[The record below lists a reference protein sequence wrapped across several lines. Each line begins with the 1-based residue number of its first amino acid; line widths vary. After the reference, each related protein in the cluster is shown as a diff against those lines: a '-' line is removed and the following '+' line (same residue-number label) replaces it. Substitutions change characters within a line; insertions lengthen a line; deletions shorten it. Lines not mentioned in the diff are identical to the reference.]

1 MLQQQPA
8 QQPTSLTP
16 EASQVAVTFQ
26 LGIPTAEYRPRF
38 TTRKAVSIA
47 FLFVVVLGSL
57 VLGIISSQ
65 LIAFLII
72 GVLAFALM
80 LMGLMDA
87 FLSRDKRVYVCPAG
101 LLYQHQGKTEAIR
114 WDQVEAF
121 WQRVVRRSSYGIQVG
136 TLHLY
141 TVQRNDGTTFKF
153 NDQLY
158 NVEALGNT
166 IARETARLQL
176 PRFIAAY
183 QAGQTV
189 NFGQI
194 GLNQQG
200 VSNGKELLPWHQ
212 IKEIKV
218 NQGFISIQKEGNNRL
233 RWKTVQASKIPNI
246 NVFMALVDSI
256 INNRRR

>member
-8 QQPTSLTP
+8 QQPPSLTP
-16 EASQVAVTFQ
+16 EASQVAVTYQ
-26 LGIPTAEYRPRF
+26 LGIPTAEYKPKF

-47 FLFVVVLGSL
+47 FLFVIVPGSL

-72 GVLAFALM
+72 GALAFALV
-80 LMGLMDA
+80 LIILVDT

-121 WQRVVRRSSYGIQVG
+121 WQRVVRRSSYGVQTG
-136 TLHLY
+136 TSHLY
-141 TVQRNDGTTFKF
+141 TIRRNDGTTFKF

-166 IARETARLQL
+166 IARETARLLL

-183 QAGQTV
+183 QAGQTIA
-189 NFGQI
+189 FGPI
-194 GLNQQG
+194 SLNQQG

-212 IKEIKV
+212 VKEIKA
-218 NQGFISIQKEGNNRL
+218 NRGFLSIQKESNTRL
-233 RWKTVQASKIPNI
+233 KWKTVQASRIPNV
-246 NVFMALVDSI
+246 NVFLALVDSI
-256 INNRRR
+256 VNNGRR